1 MLADQ
6 TSTDDR
12 YKLYSNQHAAP
23 SNKSKHTNKTVCFV
37 VYQGKRRE
45 GALLANSALNFYQL
59 VVFSHEKEWIIK
71 LFKEEKLNATV
82 KEV

>member
-1 MLADQ
+1 LFI
-6 TSTDDR
+6 
-12 YKLYSNQHAAP
+12 K
-23 SNKSKHTNKTVCFV
+23 
-37 VYQGKRRE
+37 RE